1 MDRNSMVALQ
11 GLDKTPEVDPSGGI
25 YPLLGLLGCVTSIKP
40 GASILDLG
48 CGVGNGVR
56 TLLALGYDAHGVDI
70 FEYWGADAAL
80 YWEADPVAPSAEI
93 AARLKVA
100 RIDPYALP
108 FADGSFDHVVSAQV
122 LEHVSD
128 LDAVFA
134 ELRRVLRP
142 GGVSVHLYPGH
153 WTPTI
158 REGHIGVPVAG
169 LCKYPAWLKAAAIVG
184 FRSPR
189 QRGMGWREVYRLN
202 REQMRITHYR
212 SRAQVLRAARR
223 FGLEAWFANDAY
235 VARSGTGWTR
245 LHRAL
250 SRVGLGGAAVLAA
263 KLRLQPMLALRR
275 L

>member
-128 LDAVFA
+128 LDAVF
-134 ELRRVLRP
+134 
-142 GGVSVHLYPGH
+142 
-153 WTPTI
+153 
-158 REGHIGVPVAG
+158 
-169 LCKYPAWLKAAAIVG
+169 
-184 FRSPR
+184 
-189 QRGMGWREVYRLN
+189 GMGWREVYRLN